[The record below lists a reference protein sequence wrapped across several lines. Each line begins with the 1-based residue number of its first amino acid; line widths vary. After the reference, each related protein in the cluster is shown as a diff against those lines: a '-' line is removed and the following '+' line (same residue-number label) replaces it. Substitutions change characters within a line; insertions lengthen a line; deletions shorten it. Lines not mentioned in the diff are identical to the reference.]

1 MGIEIRKATPND
13 AAAACALL
21 RQSIEHACAADHGG
35 RAEILQSWLGNKTP
49 RNAAAWFAAP
59 TNHALVVERA
69 DGVDAGA
76 PALAGLALLNQAGR
90 LALCYVHPDL
100 LRRGVGSAL
109 LLAVE
114 RQARA
119 WNIAKLH
126 LHSPASASAFF
137 ERHGY
142 VNAGKDKACFG
153 LECDFLW
160 KPLDATEPPACKRYC
175 SCGQ

>member
-1 MGIEIRKATPND
+1 MGIEIRRATPND

-21 RQSIEHACAADHGG
+21 RQSIEHACVADHGG

-49 RNAAAWFAAP
+49 QNVTAWFASA
-59 TNHALVVERA
+59 TNHALVVEPEGRSGG
-69 DGVDAGA
+69 DGAG
-76 PALAGLALLNQAGR
+76 LAGVALLNQAGR
-90 LALCYVHPDL
+90 LALCYVHPDQ

-109 LLAVE
+109 LRAVE
-114 RQARA
+114 QQARA
-119 WNIAKLH
+119 WNIGKLH

-160 KPLDATEPPACKRYC
+160 KQLDATEPPACKRFC
-175 SCGQ
+175 SCSQ